1 MKLRATWLSEVN
13 KGAFISTLLYIVGI
27 LEMLGGFFI
36 VDAYLNSAWQVI
48 SFLGGIDPDSI
59 IALLIRIAIS
69 LIGGTV
75 AGGFTIG
82 FAVLI
87 EDVHAIRV
95 QTAGYDVE
103 GLPEPEPEP
112 EPEVVEQP
120 ARHGKRKA
128 QREQPEDYDPYDDFD
143 Q

>member
-13 KGAFISTLLYIVGI
+13 KGAFISTLLYIVGV

-36 VDAYLNSAWQVI
+36 VDGYLRGSWQII
-48 SFLGGIDPDSI
+48 SYFRSIDPDSI
-59 IALLIRIAIS
+59 IAALIRIAIS
-69 LIGGTV
+69 IIGATV

-103 GLPEPEPEP
+103 EPPEPEPQ
-112 EPEVVEQP
+112 VVEQP

-128 QREQPEDYDPYDDFD
+128 QREQSEDYDPYDVD

>member
-1 MKLRATWLSEVN
+1 MKMRATWLSEVN
-13 KGAFISTLLYIVGI
+13 KGTIISDLLYILGL
-27 LEMLGGFFI
+27 LEFFAVAFITWSVLSGYWNFISWLADIDKDNLWGMIIRFLLSGLSGF
-36 VDAYLNSAWQVI
+36 AA
-48 SFLGGIDPDSI
+48 
-59 IALLIRIAIS
+59 A
-69 LIGGTV
+69 
-75 AGGFTIG
+75 GFTLG

-103 GLPEPEPEP
+103 ELPETA
-112 EPEVVEQP
+112 PEVVEQP

-128 QREQPEDYDPYDDFD
+128 QRAQPEDYDPYDVD

>member
-13 KGAFISTLLYIVGI
+13 KGAFISTLLYIVGV

-36 VDAYLNSAWQVI
+36 VDGYLRGSWQII
-48 SFLGGIDPDSI
+48 SYFRGIDPDSI
-59 IALLIRIAIS
+59 IAALIRIAIS
-69 LIGGTV
+69 IIGATV

-103 GLPEPEPEP
+103 EPPEPA
-112 EPEVVEQP
+112 PEVVEQP

-128 QREQPEDYDPYDDFD
+128 QREQPEDYDPYDVD